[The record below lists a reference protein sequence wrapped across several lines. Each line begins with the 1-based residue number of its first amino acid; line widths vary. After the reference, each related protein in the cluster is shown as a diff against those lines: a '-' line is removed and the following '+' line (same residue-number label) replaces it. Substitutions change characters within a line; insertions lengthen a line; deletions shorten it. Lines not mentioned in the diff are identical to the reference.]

1 MYKAYKFRIYPNNS
15 QIILINKTFGCSRF
29 IYNYFLDK
37 CKKNGFTSAFNM
49 VKQLP
54 SLYKEYPWLKTV
66 DSCSLRCAIFNLE
79 DAYKNFF
86 AKRSGYPTFKS
97 KYNRQS
103 YRTNCIRS
111 NYKENSY
118 SNIELDLNN
127 KKIKLPKLGLINI
140 RGYRNLESINGK
152 IINTTITKETTG
164 KYYVSV
170 VVDEIE
176 ADGIQVK
183 PTSIVGIDLGIKN
196 LVITSN
202 GEKYA
207 NPKEIYKYEKTL
219 KRLQRK
225 LSRQIKGSNNYL
237 KTKTRI
243 ARLYAKIKN
252 SRKFNIITIVNE
264 LVKENDIIVS
274 EKLNVKNM
282 SKNHHLAKSILDA
295 SFNRI
300 CEMLKWKTKIQG
312 KYYYQVDTY
321 YPSSKTCSVCG
332 NKTEVTNNLN
342 VRIWEC
348 ENCGCLNDRDINASI
363 NIMFEGLRLHYQS

>member
-176 ADGIQVK
+176 ADRIQVK

-237 KTKTRI
+237 KTKIRI
-243 ARLYAKIKN
+243 AKLYAKIKN
-252 SRKFNIITIVNE
+252 TRKFNIITIVNE
-264 LVKENDIIVS
+264 LVKENDIMII
-274 EKLNVKNM
+274 K
-282 SKNHHLAKSILDA
+282 ILI
-295 SFNRI
+295 SR
-300 CEMLKWKTKIQG
+300 L
-312 KYYYQVDTY
+312 YV
-321 YPSSKTCSVCG
+321 
-332 NKTEVTNNLN
+332 NLN
-342 VRIWEC
+342 
-348 ENCGCLNDRDINASI
+348 LDIPN
-363 NIMFEGLRLHYQS
+363 